1 VKEIHHSQKFC
12 LSWQKKVIANKF
24 FSVKF
29 NILSHPQNFK
39 LLGPMFLEHIF
50 MILLLIPGNFKVPTA
65 VPSTKN
71 SEYMNRNF
79 NPVLTRPLQP
89 PVKASTKEEP
99 QPAIDM
105 KFPNAAQAPAQNR
118 IATLNPFETQAKEYL
133 SETIVRLGQCISS
146 SQMQLQILSLQ
157 LQHDL
162 PAFVMR
168 AMQLFNDNNQNLLK
182 GSAATPA
189 LFYIEQKEFVDQAVS
204 IYLRQLMPSTSTLIS
219 EDRSSFC
226 NDPSTFNNQA
236 KSGAPMLLSPSGGA
250 SDFMDWM
257 SFQEPTSRFEFDARN
272 ENPYAPPSTN
282 LDPESGNTTTALA
295 ARKRVCFRNASYVRT
310 PVSPTD
316 IKELELKSNTGNA
329 CTFKV
334 PTLHP

>member
-1 VKEIHHSQKFC
+1 
-12 LSWQKKVIANKF
+12 
-24 FSVKF
+24 
-29 NILSHPQNFK
+29 
-39 LLGPMFLEHIF
+39 
-50 MILLLIPGNFKVPTA
+50 VPTA

-79 NPVLTRPLQP
+79 DPVLTRPLQP
-89 PVKASTKEEP
+89 PVRASTKDDP
-99 QPAIDM
+99 QPIDM
-105 KFPNAAQAPAQNR
+105 KFPSAAQVPAQNR

-204 IYLRQLMPSTSTLIS
+204 IYLRQLMPSSSTLTS

-226 NDPSTFNNQA
+226 YDPSTVSNQS
-236 KSGAPMLLSPSGGA
+236 KSGAPMLLSPSRGS

-272 ENPYAPPSTN
+272 ENLNAPPSVN
-282 LDPESGNTTTALA
+282 LDPESGNSTNALA
-295 ARKRVCFRNASYVRT
+295 ARKRVCFRSASYLRT
-310 PVSPTD
+310 PVSPSD
-316 IKELELKSNTGNA
+316 IKELEFKSNPGNVS
-329 CTFKV
+329 TIKV